1 MKGLNKK
8 LAKSISFGLLM
19 AAPCSVWAADLTVD
33 TITKDI
39 SGVDTLYVNGNN
51 GSGYTGFA
59 ENITVSVVNVGSK
72 EHNIFRSDMS
82 GKLYATGDI
91 HLRAINGQDNAE
103 LKAKNIYLYKQ
114 EDGNLGGL
122 TLRNQKEYSAIVK
135 GTISGEGY
143 VSIVGGN
150 LIAGGIVITGQ
161 LGIRENGVAKVN
173 GYVVAKKGVAV
184 EKGQLTIDGDA
195 KTNGTLFAGQD
206 TTVSVGGK
214 VVTDK
219 FTAYTGSN
227 VTMNSIEGV
236 DGKAL
241 SDFANNGTTVIKDGI
256 VSAVKFNNKGDLKQ
270 DAAGENTMQQI
281 NVTNELW
288 NSSQLKVNDF
298 NMTSGTI
305 QNSGTLEVDKIGSES
320 GVVTV
325 HNNKNNGTG
334 AVGNLT
340 VTGDV
345 YSSNLSN
352 DGQFHIK
359 GNLIVDYLQEYDT
372 SAHLQVDKNL
382 TIGGG
387 NSFSDIRG
395 DLTVGETFTVQE
407 AVSFGVDDV
416 SKNNMQTLS
425 AKKIVIDSLNGV
437 QGWLRLYHTVGE
449 MSVESVEIHDGSW
462 LQAATNDKIEIDQLD
477 ITGNGKL
484 TTWNKGY
491 SEGVTGTTSITAKN
505 TNIAENSQLTIY
517 EQANGGTSISLGNM
531 TLESNSVL
539 QNGAQNVEEK
549 YKPFAGDKALSIDT
563 VNTGSSTGATINNQG
578 DITIGKTEGSE
589 LTIRNE
595 KLDDKV
601 TIGTN
606 AADKINVVG
615 SNSITDSFGND
626 VQSGMQA
633 LADTVT
639 INGGNEEKNITAEA
653 GKVYGEITGKT
664 DSNGNVVVTDT
675 FVNQY
680 NQGISEMASISLMT
694 WRQENNDMN
703 KRLGELRNSNGEHGI
718 WTRMTRGES
727 KYGNQS
733 IKNQYNSYQI
743 GYDEKLSTNKAW
755 TVGAALTYTDG
766 ESSFDKGTGENTHK
780 GMAVYGS
787 YLGEDGSFVD
797 IIAKYARLEHEFDVA
812 GGAGK
817 GDYDTNGYSISAE
830 YGKRF
835 DQGNGFWIEPQ
846 VELTYGKV
854 ASASYVT
861 NEDVH
866 VDQGG
871 MESLVGRVGFSLGKD
886 IKQGNV
892 YVRAS
897 YLYDFDGETD
907 VNYIYKGVN
916 SSFEQDLGGGWFEVG
931 VGTNY
936 NLSDATYLYFDVEK
950 TYGGDVATPWQWN
963 AGVRYSF

>member
-1 MKGLNKK
+1 
-8 LAKSISFGLLM
+8 
-19 AAPCSVWAADLTVD
+19 
-33 TITKDI
+33 
-39 SGVDTLYVNGNN
+39 
-51 GSGYTGFA
+51 
-59 ENITVSVVNVGSK
+59 
-72 EHNIFRSDMS
+72 
-82 GKLYATGDI
+82 
-91 HLRAINGQDNAE
+91 
-103 LKAKNIYLYKQ
+103 
-114 EDGNLGGL
+114 
-122 TLRNQKEYSAIVK
+122 
-135 GTISGEGY
+135 
-143 VSIVGGN
+143 
-150 LIAGGIVITGQ
+150 
-161 LGIRENGVAKVN
+161 
-173 GYVVAKKGVAV
+173 
-184 EKGQLTIDGDA
+184 
-195 KTNGTLFAGQD
+195 
-206 TTVSVGGK
+206 
-214 VVTDK
+214 
-219 FTAYTGSN
+219 
-227 VTMNSIEGV
+227 
-236 DGKAL
+236 
-241 SDFANNGTTVIKDGI
+241 
-256 VSAVKFNNKGDLKQ
+256 
-270 DAAGENTMQQI
+270 MQQI
-281 NVTNELW
+281 NVTNEFW

-305 QNSGTLEVDKIGSES
+305 HNSGQLEVDKIGSES
-320 GVVTV
+320 GAVKV
-325 HNNKNNGTG
+325 NNSKNSETG

-340 VTGDV
+340 VAGDV

-359 GNLIVDYLQEYDT
+359 GNLVVDYLQEYDT

-395 DLTVGETFTVQE
+395 DLTVGETFIVQE
-407 AVSFGVDDV
+407 SVSFGNADGNQHD
-416 SKNNMQTLS
+416 KQKLS
-425 AKKIVIDSLNGV
+425 AKKIVIDSPN
-437 QGWLRLYHTVGE
+437 GWLRLYDRVE
-449 MSVESVEIHDGSW
+449 DMSVESVEIHDGSW
-462 LQAATNDKIEIDQLD
+462 LQAATNDKIDIGKLD

-484 TTWNKGY
+484 TTWNPDYDK
-491 SEGVTGTTSITAKN
+491 ETGVAGTTSINVAETK
-505 TNIAENSQLTIY
+505 IAENSKLTIY
-517 EQANGGTSISLGNM
+517 EQTKGGSSISLGSM
-531 TLESNSVL
+531 TLESNAVL
-539 QNGAQNVEEK
+539 QNGGQDEKEK
-549 YKPFAGDKALSIDT
+549 YKPFVGDTALSIDS
-563 VNTGSSTGATINNQG
+563 VNTGSGTGATIKNQG
-578 DITIGKTEGSE
+578 DIIIGKTEGNE

-601 TIGTN
+601 TIGNN
-606 AADKINVVG
+606 AVDNINVVG
-615 SNSITDSFGND
+615 NSKITDSFGDD

-633 LADTVT
+633 LADTVI

-653 GKVYGEITGKT
+653 GKIYGDIIGKT
-664 DSNGNVVVTDT
+664 DSNGKVVITDS

-680 NQGISEMASISLMT
+680 NQGISEMAAISLMT
-694 WRQENNDMN
+694 WRQENDDMN

-766 ESSFDKGTGENTHK
+766 ESSFNKGSGENTHK

-835 DQGNGFWIEPQ
+835 EKGNGFWIEPQ

-861 NEDVH
+861 NEGVH
-866 VDQGG
+866 VNQDG

-897 YLYDFDGETD
+897 YLYDFDGETNA
-907 VNYIYKGVN
+907 NYSYKGVN
-916 SSFEQDLGGGWFEVG
+916 RNFEQDLGGGWFEVG

-936 NLSDATYLYFDVEK
+936 NLSDATYLYLDVEK

-963 AGVRYSF
+963 AGIRYSF

>member
-8 LAKSISFGLLM
+8 LAKSIALGLLM
-19 AAPCSVWAADLTVD
+19 ATPCSVWAADLTVD
-33 TITKDI
+33 TINNDI
-39 SGVDTLYVNGNN
+39 SGVDTLYVNGKD
-51 GSGYTGFA
+51 GSGYTGIA
-59 ENITVSVVNVGSK
+59 ENVTVSVVNVGSK
-72 EHNIFRSDMS
+72 EHNFFHSDMS

-91 HLRAINGQDNAE
+91 HSTIINGQSNAE
-103 LKAKNIYLYKQ
+103 IKANNIYLYKKA
-114 EDGNLGGL
+114 DGSIGGL
-122 TLRNQKEYSAIVK
+122 TLRNQKEGSAVIQ
-135 GTISGEGY
+135 GTISGEGNIS
-143 VSIVGGN
+143 VFGGN
-150 LIAGGIVITGQ
+150 LEAGSINVTGSFGVHQ
-161 LGIRENGVAKVN
+161 NGVAKVN
-173 GYVVAKKGVAV
+173 GNVVADAGINIEQGK
-184 EKGQLTIDGDA
+184 LNIDGDA
-195 KTNGTLFAGQD
+195 KTNGKLYAGQN
-206 TTVSVGGK
+206 TN
-214 VVTDK
+214 VTINGNAVADK
-219 FTAYTGSN
+219 FSASSGSN

-236 DGKAL
+236 AGKAL
-241 SDFANNGTTVIKDGI
+241 SDFTNHGTTVIKNGI
-256 VSAVKFNNKGDLKQ
+256 VSADNFNNNGNLKQ
-270 DAAGENTMQQI
+270 DTAGDNTMQQI
-281 NVTNELW
+281 NVTNEFW

-305 QNSGTLEVDKIGSES
+305 HNSGQLEVDKIGSEA
-320 GVVTV
+320 GAVKV
-325 HNNKNNGTG
+325 NNSKNSETG

-340 VTGDV
+340 VAGDV

-352 DGQFHIK
+352 EGQFHIK
-359 GNLIVDYLQEYDT
+359 GNLVVDYLQEYDT

-407 AVSFGVDDV
+407 SVSFGNADGNQHD
-416 SKNNMQTLS
+416 KQKLS
-425 AKKIVIDSLNGV
+425 AKKIVIDSPN
-437 QGWLRLYHTVGE
+437 GWLRLYDRVE
-449 MSVESVEIHDGSW
+449 DMSVESVEIHDGSW
-462 LQAATNDKIEIDQLD
+462 LQAATNDKIDIGKLD

-484 TTWNKGY
+484 TTWNPDYDK
-491 SEGVTGTTSITAKN
+491 ETGVAGTTAINVAETK
-505 TNIAENSQLTIY
+505 IAENSKLTIY
-517 EQANGGTSISLGNM
+517 EQTKGGSSISLGSM
-531 TLESNSVL
+531 TLESNAVL
-539 QNGAQNVEEK
+539 QNGGQDEKEK
-549 YKPFAGDKALSIDT
+549 YKPFVGDKALSIDS
-563 VNTGSSTGATINNQG
+563 VNTGSGTGATIKNQG
-578 DITIGKTEGSE
+578 DIIIGKTEGNE

-601 TIGTN
+601 TIGNN
-606 AADKINVVG
+606 AVDNINVVG
-615 SNSITDSFGND
+615 NSKITDSFGDD

-633 LADTVT
+633 LADTVI

-653 GKVYGEITGKT
+653 GKIYGDIIGKI
-664 DSNGNVVVTDT
+664 DSNGKVVITDS

-680 NQGISEMASISLMT
+680 NQGISEMSAISLMT
-694 WRQENNDMN
+694 WRQENDDMN

-766 ESSFDKGTGENTHK
+766 ESSFNKGSGENTHK

-835 DQGNGFWIEPQ
+835 EKGNGFWIEPQ

-861 NEDVH
+861 NEGVH
-866 VDQGG
+866 VNQDG
-871 MESLVGRVGFSLGKD
+871 MESLVGRVGFSMGKD

-897 YLYDFDGETD
+897 YLYDFDGETNA
-907 VNYIYKGVN
+907 NYSYKGVN
-916 SSFEQDLGGGWFEVG
+916 RDFEQDLGGGWFEVG

-936 NLSDATYLYFDVEK
+936 NLSDATYLYLDVEK

-963 AGVRYSF
+963 AGIRYSF

>member
-8 LAKSISFGLLM
+8 LARSIAFGLLM

-59 ENITVSVVNVGSK
+59 ENITVNVVNVGSK
-72 EHNIFRSDMS
+72 EHNIFRSDMY

-91 HLRAINGQDNAE
+91 HLRAINGQGNAE
-103 LKAKNIYLYKQ
+103 LKANNIYLYKQ

-122 TLRNQKEYSAIVK
+122 TLRNQKVDSAVVQ

-150 LIAGGIVITGQ
+150 LIAGGIDITGQ

-173 GYVVAKKGVAV
+173 GNVVAEKGVTV
-184 EKGQLTIDGDA
+184 EKGQLSIGGDA
-195 KTNGTLFAGQD
+195 KTNGTLFAGKD
-206 TTVSVGGK
+206 TI
-214 VVTDK
+214 VTIAGNAVADK
-219 FTAYTGSN
+219 LTANTGSS

-241 SDFANNGTTVIKDGI
+241 SEFANKGTTVIKNGI
-256 VSAVKFNNKGDLKQ
+256 VSADKFSNHGELKQ
-270 DAAGENTMQQI
+270 DVAGENTMQQI
-281 NVTNELW
+281 NVSKEFYNHSKL
-288 NSSQLKVNDF
+288 QINDF
-298 NMTSGTI
+298 NMTAGTMYNFG
-305 QNSGTLEVDKIGSES
+305 QLEVDKIGSES
-320 GVVTV
+320 SVVNV
-325 HNNKNNGTG
+325 HNNKNNDTG

-352 DGQFHIK
+352 DGQFHVK
-359 GNLIVDYLQEYDT
+359 GNLVIDYLQEYTT
-372 SAHLQVDKNL
+372 SAHLKVDKNL

-407 AVSFGVDDV
+407 AVSFGNDDG
-416 SKNNMQTLS
+416 KQTETQKLS
-425 AKKIVIDSLNGV
+425 AKKIVIDSSN
-437 QGWLRLYHTVGE
+437 GWLRLYDRVE
-449 MSVESVEIHDGSW
+449 DMSVESVEIHDGSW
-462 LQAATNDKIEIDQLD
+462 LQAATNDKIDIGKLD
-477 ITGNGKL
+477 VIGNGKL
-484 TTWNKGY
+484 TTWNPNY
-491 SEGVTGTTSITAKN
+491 NSVTGVAGTTSINVTETK
-505 TNIAENSQLTIY
+505 IEENSKLTIY
-517 EQANGGTSISLGNM
+517 EQAKGGTSISLGNM
-531 TLESNSVL
+531 TLESNAVL
-539 QNGAQNVEEK
+539 QNGAQNEAEK
-549 YKPFAGDKALSIDT
+549 YKPFADDKALSIGS

-606 AADKINVVG
+606 AADKINVIG
-615 SNSITDSFGND
+615 SSNITDSFGED
-626 VQSGMQA
+626 IQSGMQS
-633 LADTVT
+633 LADTVI

-653 GKVYGEITGKT
+653 GKIYGEITGKT
-664 DSNGNVVVTDT
+664 DGNGNVVVTDS
-675 FVNQY
+675 FINQY

-755 TVGAALTYTDG
+755 TIGAALTYTDG
-766 ESSFDKGTGENTHK
+766 ESSFNEGTGENTHK

-835 DQGNGFWIEPQ
+835 EQGNGFWIEPQ

-854 ASASYVT
+854 SSASYLT
-861 NEDVH
+861 SEDVH
-866 VDQGG
+866 VNQDG

-897 YLYDFDGETD
+897 YLYDFDGETN
-907 VNYIYKGVN
+907 VNYSYKGIN
-916 SSFEQDLGGGWFEVG
+916 SNFEQDLGGGWFEVG

>member
-8 LAKSISFGLLM
+8 LARSIAFGLLM

-59 ENITVSVVNVGSK
+59 ENITVNVVNVGSK
-72 EHNIFRSDMS
+72 EHNILRSDMY

-91 HLRAINGQDNAE
+91 HLRAINGQGNAE
-103 LKAKNIYLYKQ
+103 LKANNIYLYKQ

-122 TLRNQKEYSAIVK
+122 TLRNQKVDSAVVQ

-150 LIAGGIVITGQ
+150 LKAGGIDITGQ
-161 LGIRENGVAKVN
+161 LGIRENGVATVN
-173 GYVVAKKGVAV
+173 GNVVAEKGVAV
-184 EKGQLTIDGDA
+184 EKGKLTIGGDA

-206 TTVSVGGK
+206 TTVSVVGK

-241 SDFANNGTTVIKDGI
+241 SDFANHGTTVIKNGI
-256 VSAVKFNNKGDLKQ
+256 VSADNFNNNGNLKQ
-270 DAAGENTMQQI
+270 DAAGDNTMQQI
-281 NVTNELW
+281 NVTNEFW

-305 QNSGTLEVDKIGSES
+305 HNSGQLEVDKIGSES
-320 GVVTV
+320 GAVKV
-325 HNNKNNGTG
+325 NNSKNSETG

-340 VTGDV
+340 VAGDV

-359 GNLIVDYLQEYDT
+359 GNLVVDYLQEYDT

-395 DLTVGETFTVQE
+395 DLTVGETFIVQE
-407 AVSFGVDDV
+407 SVSFGNADGNQHD
-416 SKNNMQTLS
+416 KQKLS
-425 AKKIVIDSLNGV
+425 AKKIVIDSPN
-437 QGWLRLYHTVGE
+437 GWLRLYDRVE
-449 MSVESVEIHDGSW
+449 DMSVESVEIHDGSW
-462 LQAATNDKIEIDQLD
+462 LQAATNDKIDIGKLD

-484 TTWNKGY
+484 TTWNPDYDK
-491 SEGVTGTTSITAKN
+491 ETGVAGTTSINVAETK
-505 TNIAENSQLTIY
+505 IAENSKLTIY
-517 EQANGGTSISLGNM
+517 EQTKGGSSISLGSM
-531 TLESNSVL
+531 TLESNAVL
-539 QNGAQNVEEK
+539 QNGGQDEKEK
-549 YKPFAGDKALSIDT
+549 YKPFVGDTALSIDS
-563 VNTGSSTGATINNQG
+563 VNTGSGTGATIKNQG
-578 DITIGKTEGSE
+578 DIIIGKTEGNE

-601 TIGTN
+601 TIGNN
-606 AADKINVVG
+606 AVDNINVVG
-615 SNSITDSFGND
+615 NSKITDSFGDD

-633 LADTVT
+633 LADTVI

-653 GKVYGEITGKT
+653 GKIYGDIIGKT
-664 DSNGNVVVTDT
+664 DSNGKVVITDS

-680 NQGISEMASISLMT
+680 NQGISEMAAISLMT
-694 WRQENNDMN
+694 WRQENDDMN

-766 ESSFDKGTGENTHK
+766 ESSFNKGSGENTHK

-835 DQGNGFWIEPQ
+835 EKGNGFWIEPQ

-861 NEDVH
+861 NEGVH
-866 VDQGG
+866 VNQDG

-897 YLYDFDGETD
+897 YLYDFDGETNA
-907 VNYIYKGVN
+907 NYSYKGVN
-916 SSFEQDLGGGWFEVG
+916 RNFEQDLGGGWFEVG

-936 NLSDATYLYFDVEK
+936 NLSDATYLYLDVEK

-963 AGVRYSF
+963 AGIRYSF